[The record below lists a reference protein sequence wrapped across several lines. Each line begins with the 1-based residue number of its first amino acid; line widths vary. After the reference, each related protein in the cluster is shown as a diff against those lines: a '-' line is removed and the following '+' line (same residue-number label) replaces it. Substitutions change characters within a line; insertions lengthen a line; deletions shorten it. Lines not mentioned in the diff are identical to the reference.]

1 MTTMLILCIIGL
13 LVMFGIITYAAV
25 SIYKEKREARLKKLS
40 YNTAIASKY
49 YQEFVKLNEE
59 YEKKVDFFDD
69 CKKSIACSTLSQ
81 YRKVDLNDTI
91 VKFVCNDLDIYE
103 LIDID
108 KQNLLFA
115 KQYEDALNVCIENAQ
130 YFVSDTHKNDLC
142 KNAFKELIAKNKLN
156 IVPGKIIVEKHYSSS
171 TGRSQQHDSVECTFN
186 EALDL
191 MATTQPSKNVKNTIN
206 TIEIVEGDN

>member
-13 LVMFGIITYAAV
+13 LVMFSIITYAAV
-25 SIYKEKREARLKKLS
+25 SVYKEKREARLKKLS

-69 CKKSIACSTLSQ
+69 CKKAITCSTLSQ
-81 YRKVDLNDTI
+81 YRKIDLNDTL
-91 VKFVCNDLDIYE
+91 VKFTCNDLDIYE
-103 LIDID
+103 LINID
-108 KQNLLFA
+108 TQNMLFA
-115 KQYEDALNVCIENAQ
+115 KQYEDALNVCIDNAQ
-130 YFVSDTHKNDLC
+130 HFVSDTHKNDLC

-156 IVPGKIIVEKHYSSS
+156 IVPGKIIVEKHYSSP

-186 EALDL
+186 EALEL
-191 MATTQPSKNVKNTIN
+191 MATIKPKENIN
-206 TIEIVEGDN
+206 TITSIGD

>member
-13 LVMFGIITYAAV
+13 LIMLSIITYAAV
-25 SIYKEKREARLKKLS
+25 SVYKEKREARLKKLA
-40 YNTAIASKY
+40 YNTAMASKY

-69 CKKSIACSTLSQ
+69 CKKSITCSTLSQ
-81 YRKVDLNDTI
+81 YRKIDLNDTL
-91 VKFVCNDLDIYE
+91 VKFACNDLDIYE
-103 LIDID
+103 LINID
-108 KQNLLFA
+108 KRNLLFA
-115 KQYEDALNVCIENAQ
+115 NKYEDALNVCLENAQ

-156 IVPGKIIVEKHYSSS
+156 IVPGKIIVAKYYSSP
-171 TGRSQQHDSVECTFN
+171 TGRSQQHDIVECTFN

-191 MATTQPSKNVKNTIN
+191 MANIQPSKNTIN
-206 TIEIVEGDN
+206 TIETVEGDN